1 MQSSG
6 FILLYLVLLS
16 VVLISL
22 FYFVKKRLDA
32 RRESGTQSFFKIGSG
47 SEIERILDSALQ
59 YNSRFDLHLSG
70 QKVEIFCL
78 FKEYNKD
85 YLLLEPPSQMKIS
98 PKLAGRE
105 VEVFFKVK
113 PHGEKLSFYKFKS
126 TIIEIVSEERSYFIK
141 LRKPDLLEMDQK
153 RQHFRLEPPLG
164 YIKKLEVRKVSHD
177 RKGNYHKHISKFG
190 EPYWSYQ
197 AGDENPPIHLMD
209 ISGGGVRLKVST
221 HESRMDK
228 DFIKENPKLL
238 ISLVLLYDQD
248 DPGSAE
254 YFHLIGRLKKE
265 YYDGMGNHVLGL
277 QFEFMAVLDP
287 DKKVITG
294 WKPVKPEEGIEEL
307 STWVVKTHL
316 KLYREKG
323 LTQ

>member
-16 VVLISL
+16 VALVSL
-22 FYFVKKRLDA
+22 FYFVKKRLSA
-32 RRESGTQSFFKIGSG
+32 GRESGAQSFFKIS
-47 SEIERILDSALQ
+47 SDAQIERILDSALQ
-59 YNSRFDLHLSG
+59 YNSRFDLHLSE
-70 QKVEIFCL
+70 QKREIFCF
-78 FKEYNKD
+78 FKGRD
-85 YLLLEPPSQMKIS
+85 RGYLLLEPPSQMKIP
-98 PKLAGRE
+98 PKIAGRE

-113 PHGEKLSFYKFKS
+113 PQGDKLTFYKFKS
-126 TIIEIVSEERSYFIK
+126 LISEIVAEDNYQLIK
-141 LRKPDLLEMDQK
+141 LSMPEVLEMDQK
-153 RQHFRLEPPLG
+153 RQHLRLEPPLG
-164 YIKKLEVRKVSHD
+164 HIRKIEVRKVSHD
-177 RKGNYHKHISKFG
+177 RKGNYHKHIGNFG
-190 EPYWSYQ
+190 KPYWSYQ

-221 HESRMDK
+221 YESRVDK

-238 ISLVLLYDQD
+238 ISLVFLYDQN

-254 YFHLIGRLKKE
+254 YFHLIGRVKKE
-265 YYDGMGNHVLGL
+265 YYDGFGNHVLGL
-277 QFEFMAVLDP
+277 QFEYQAVFDP

-294 WKPVKPEEGIEEL
+294 WKQVEPEEGVEDL

-316 KLYREKG
+316 KLFREKG